1 MRILLIDQPL
11 YNRGDESAL
20 KGLIR
25 NLIKVIP
32 DIEITVL
39 EINAPQAAINEFD
52 LHLSQVNFVNLIPVN
67 SKWYNRFVNYAQM
80 YHVDWL
86 YHFLPTIRKVCE
98 LYKQVDFVIMAPGG
112 INLGGFQDWRH
123 LFLLSLAYRMDKPLI
138 YYGRSIGPFPAG
150 NWKQKR
156 FRHLAYKILNYC
168 SFVCL
173 RDEKSIS
180 VAKELEVKCIQTV
193 DSAFLDSTEVSIPN
207 QVREMIGN
215 SKYIVYVPNELIWHY
230 MFRDVNASEINRFFI
245 RLFELIQNHYPDY
258 KIVMLP
264 QTNNQKRNDYSYF
277 KELRDISPYQ
287 KNIVIIPDTYS
298 SDVQQAIIKNA
309 ILMVGARYHSIVFAI
324 NQGIPFIS
332 LSYEHKMSGL
342 LEVLK
347 KTNRMIDITKIFK
360 NDLEMESALS
370 HFESQV
376 IDLVKSENA
385 QQEAKEIAS
394 KCFGMF
400 CKTLLMK
407 V

>member
-1 MRILLIDQPL
+1 
-11 YNRGDESAL
+11 
-20 KGLIR
+20 
-25 NLIKVIP
+25 
-32 DIEITVL
+32 
-39 EINAPQAAINEFD
+39 
-52 LHLSQVNFVNLIPVN
+52 
-67 SKWYNRFVNYAQM
+67 
-80 YHVDWL
+80 
-86 YHFLPTIRKVCE
+86 
-98 LYKQVDFVIMAPGG
+98 
-112 INLGGFQDWRH
+112 
-123 LFLLSLAYRMDKPLI
+123 
-138 YYGRSIGPFPAG
+138 
-150 NWKQKR
+150 
-156 FRHLAYKILNYC
+156 
-168 SFVCL
+168 
-173 RDEKSIS
+173 
-180 VAKELEVKCIQTV
+180 
-193 DSAFLDSTEVSIPN
+193 
-207 QVREMIGN
+207 
-215 SKYIVYVPNELIWHY
+215 
-230 MFRDVNASEINRFFI
+230 
-245 RLFELIQNHYPDY
+245 
-258 KIVMLP
+258 MLP